1 VKRRIS
7 LALLVAMLSASA
19 ALVAASPGAAKGQT
33 PCWSKVINDWYDNG
47 RIDRTYPIACYRQ
60 ALQHLPESVKQY
72 ANANDVINRAM
83 QVAIAKNAKNNSG
96 GSDGNGDGNGTSSS
110 PGGGTNPTT
119 HTTSTGETVK
129 TSTGPTTTTTTTTDT
144 GPSNHSEGILP
155 TAINRLGPSDPNAIP
170 LPLIILGVLALL
182 LLAAGAAG
190 VVARKLQ
197 ERREA
202 GTPGG
207 GTASSEPPAT
217 A

>member
-1 VKRRIS
+1 MKRRVS
-7 LALLVAMLSASA
+7 VALLVVALSASA
-19 ALVAASPGAAKGQT
+19 ALVASSPAAAKGQT

-47 RIDRTYPIACYRQ
+47 RIDGTYPIACYRQ

-83 QVAIAKNAKNNSG
+83 QVAIAKNAKNNGG
-96 GSDGNGDGNGTSSS
+96 GSDGTSSSGGGNGTQ
-110 PGGGTNPTT
+110 GGQGAGTGQGAQTT
-119 HTTSTGETVK
+119 TTGKTGQ
-129 TSTGPTTTTTTTTDT
+129 TSTGPTTTTTDT
-144 GPSNHSEGILP
+144 APSQHSEGILP

-202 GTPGG
+202 ATPGG
-207 GTASSEPPAT
+207 TPSSEPPAT